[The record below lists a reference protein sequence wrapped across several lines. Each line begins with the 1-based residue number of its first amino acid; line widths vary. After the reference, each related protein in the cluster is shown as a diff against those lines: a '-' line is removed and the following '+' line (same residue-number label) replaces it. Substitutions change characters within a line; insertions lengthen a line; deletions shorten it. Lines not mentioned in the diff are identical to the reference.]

1 MLLFLP
7 AFAFLSAI
15 SATGQEQVGNLLVRN
30 FTTQNG
36 LSSNSAT
43 FVFEDHLGFI
53 WIGTMDGLN
62 RFDGSRFKVYR
73 FNRNDSTSISSNVV
87 WCMMEDHNHNL
98 WVGTHGGGL
107 CRYNRSSDSFTRY
120 TYHANDTTSLS
131 HQDVAALFQDRE
143 GVIWVGTDGGGLN
156 RFDPATGRFT
166 RFNTAWPGKNAF
178 SSLKIISIQ
187 EDTKGNLILGTWN
200 GGLNI
205 FNKKTGKVKVIRAGN
220 GLEGDDIWS
229 LGSSA
234 PDQFWV
240 CQFMHGFQSFNSRT
254 CRFFNLL
261 YPGKRVN
268 HTVYSVAPQSNGD
281 LWIATNEGVFFG
293 SYSQLS
299 DKPVLGKQFIKVSNL
314 LSTDLQVDHSGTVWV
329 TTIDNGILQCWKKN
343 PHFKAYSI
351 QDPGIPDGE
360 VNVYP
365 SAFIEDKKENIWIGS
380 NYGLFRFDPSTGKI
394 KYLSGK
400 GRNSSMRI
408 LSLISMPDGMS
419 LAGTDSNLS
428 SISPEG
434 NLKEFFRLNSR
445 LMPVDKPEYTCLLHS
460 EKDTWWIGT
469 SNGLFYTDFSSG
481 RTEVIVKPD
490 ETYRGASIY
499 LIQSLARDREQNVY
513 AATADG
519 GLVII
524 RPGKPGFEV
533 LQNDP
538 DNPRSIGSNR
548 INQVFVDSHG
558 QVWITSDY
566 GLDKLDKNSRTFK
579 HYTTRNG
586 FPSMSMF
593 NILEDHSENLWIS
606 NSVGISK
613 FNPATQEV
621 SNYFFYE
628 TDIHNSNFAMAAFCD
643 KKGDMYIG
651 RRGYFLVFN
660 PDSVP
665 VVKNPSKIYI
675 TDFLLSGSDAPQ
687 SARKFIYR
695 QGDTIGSVHVT
706 YKQSSFI
713 ISFASLNFLSPE
725 RNSYHYQLVP
735 FQKKDQWTFAG
746 NSTSA
751 VYTNIAP
758 GTYTFTVR
766 AFNYEGKVAEES
778 TSVKIII
785 SPPFWQ
791 TWWFRLLA
799 VMALICLLLTAYY
812 LRINAVK
819 SEKKKLE
826 ILVQERTRELSHV
839 NILLEE
845 QKEELELQKEELQQ
859 QKEELTFNQEL
870 LANHQNE
877 LEEVVKQRT
886 TELMQAKNMAEE
898 SDRLKS
904 AFLANMSHEI
914 RTPLNAIVGF
924 TNLITMEDLNEKNKK
939 FYTGIIQSNAEALLV
954 LVDDIIDLSKI
965 EARQIQLNMRNF
977 AVIPLMK
984 EIYEQF
990 LGSMPSGVSFRFSV
1004 DHSRDVIIRSDNI
1017 RFRQIFSNLVSNAIK
1032 FTEKGTIEM
1041 GMLDRAD
1048 RQVTFFVKDS
1058 GLGIAPENHEII
1070 FDRFRKIEQPS
1081 KLFRGAGL
1089 GLSISKRLTELL
1101 GGKIWVESES
1111 GKGATFFFTQPVAE
1125 MEKSALQEPQRAEQV
1140 FSVADGKIIAV
1151 CEDEDDNFLLLREL
1165 LHKRGFEIMRFRN
1178 GKEIVDYVVKKG
1190 CSGFNFILMD
1200 IKMPVMDGFE
1210 ASRRIW
1216 QLFPGF
1222 PIVAQTAY
1230 AMSDEISNMQDA
1242 GFHDILVKPFSP
1254 TKLDSII
1261 EKFAGS
1267 ARKDSFS
1274 Q

>member
-1 MLLFLP
+1 MLLFLLAFVLLP
-7 AFAFLSAI
+7 AVSV
-15 SATGQEQVGNLLVRN
+15 TGQEQVGNLLVRN

-43 FVFEDHLGFI
+43 FVFEDHQGFI
-53 WIGTMDGLN
+53 WVGTMDGLN
-62 RFDGSRFKVYR
+62 RFDGSRFRVYR
-73 FNRNDSTSISSNVV
+73 FDRNDSTSISSNLV
-87 WCMMEDHNHNL
+87 WCMIEDHSHNL
-98 WVGTHGGGL
+98 WIGTHGGGL
-107 CRYNRSSDSFTRY
+107 CRYNRSGDSFTRY

-131 HQDVAALFQDRE
+131 HQDVATLFQDRE
-143 GVIWVGTDGGGLN
+143 GAIWVGTDGGGLN
-156 RFDPATGRFT
+156 RFDPGTGRFT

-178 SSLKIISIQ
+178 SSLKIISIK
-187 EDTKGNLILGTWN
+187 EDTQGNLILGTWN

-229 LGSSA
+229 LDSSS

-254 CRFFNLL
+254 SRFFNLP

-281 LWIATNEGVFFG
+281 LWIATNEGLFFG
-293 SYSQLS
+293 SYNQLP

-314 LSTDLQVDHSGTVWV
+314 LSTALHVDHTGTVWV
-329 TTIDNGILQCWKKN
+329 ITVDNGILQCWKKD
-343 PHFKAYSI
+343 PRFKTYSI

-365 SAFIEDKKENIWIGS
+365 SAFIEDKNDNIWIGS
-380 NYGLFRFDPSTGKI
+380 NYGLFRFEPSTGII
-394 KYLSGK
+394 KYLGGK
-400 GRNSSMRI
+400 GKNSSMRI
-408 LSLISMPDGMS
+408 LALNSMPDGTS
-419 LAGTDSNLS
+419 LAGRDYDLS
-428 SISPEG
+428 SITPEG
-434 NLKEFFRLNSR
+434 RLKEFFRLEPS
-445 LMPVDKPEYTCLLHS
+445 LMPVDKPEYTCLLQS
-460 EKDTWWIGT
+460 EKDKWWIGT
-469 SNGLFYTDFSSG
+469 SNGLFYTDFHTG
-481 RTEVIVKPD
+481 KTEVIVKPD
-490 ETYRGASIY
+490 ETYKGANIY
-499 LIQSLARDREQNVY
+499 LIQWLGKDRQQNVY
-513 AATADG
+513 AATAGG
-519 GLVII
+519 GLIVVS
-524 RPGKPGFEV
+524 PGKTGFEV

-538 DNPRSIGSNR
+538 ENRRSISANR
-548 INQVFVDSHG
+548 INQVFVDSHD
-558 QVWITSDY
+558 QVWITTDY
-566 GLDKLDKNSRTFK
+566 GLDKLDKNNRSFT
-579 HYTTRNG
+579 HYTTRDG
-586 FPSMSMF
+586 FPSRSMF
-593 NILEDHSENLWIS
+593 NILEDHSGNLWIS

-613 FNPATQEV
+613 FNPATLEV

-643 KKGDMYIG
+643 NKGNMYFG
-651 RRGYFLVFN
+651 RRGYFMVFN

-665 VVKNPSKIYI
+665 VKKNPSKIYI

-687 SARKFIYR
+687 PAREYIQR
-695 QGDTIGSVHVT
+695 MGDTIASIHLS

-725 RNSYHYQLVP
+725 RNSYHYQLAP
-735 FQKKDQWTFAG
+735 FQKKDQWTYAG

-758 GTYTFTVR
+758 GTYTFSVR
-766 AFNYEGKVAEES
+766 ALNYEGKVVERS

-785 SPPFWQ
+785 SPPYWQ
-791 TWWFRLLA
+791 TWWFRLL
-799 VMALICLLLTAYY
+799 VVLVLISLLLSAYY

-826 ILVQERTRELSHV
+826 NLVQERTGELSHV
-839 NILLEE
+839 NMLLEE
-845 QKEELELQKEELQQ
+845 QKEELELQKEELQH
-859 QKEELTFNQEL
+859 QKEELMINQEL

-886 TELMQAKNMAEE
+886 MELMQAKNMAEE

-965 EARQIQLNMRNF
+965 EARQIQLNVRSF
-977 AVIPLMK
+977 AVIPQMK
-984 EIYEQF
+984 EIFEQF
-990 LGSMPSGVSFRFSV
+990 LGSMPSEVSFRLSV
-1004 DHSRDVIIRSDNI
+1004 DLGRDVIIRSDTI
-1017 RFRQIFSNLVSNAIK
+1017 RFRQIFSNLISNAMK
-1032 FTEKGTIEM
+1032 FTEKGTIEI
-1041 GMLDRAD
+1041 GMLDQAGD
-1048 RQVTFFVKDS
+1048 EMTFFVKDS
-1058 GLGIAPENHEII
+1058 GMGIAPEHQEII
-1070 FDRFRKIEQPS
+1070 FDRFRKIEQPGR
-1081 KLFRGAGL
+1081 LYRGAGL

-1125 MEKSALQEPQRAEQV
+1125 MGKVAPHLPQPDQQV
-1140 FSVADGKIIAV
+1140 LSFVNGKVIAI

-1165 LHKRGFEIMRFRN
+1165 LHKRGLESLRFRN
-1178 GKEIVDYVVKKG
+1178 GKEIVDYVVKNG
-1190 CSGFNFILMD
+1190 CLGFSLILMD
-1200 IKMPVMDGFE
+1200 IKMPVMNGFE

-1222 PIVAQTAY
+1222 PIIAQTAY
-1230 AMSDEISNMQDA
+1230 AMSDEISNMQNA
-1242 GFHDILVKPFSP
+1242 GFHDILVKPISP
-1254 TKLDSII
+1254 PKLEKII
-1261 EKFAGS
+1261 QSYILKG
-1267 ARKDSFS
+1267 
-1274 Q
+1274 